1 MDGNRGRKLGRRIVA
16 ALSGLALLAMPA
28 FSLALRD
35 LWPALG
41 RPVADQRLAA
51 IRGGFTTAGGAQ
63 FSFGIERT
71 VTINGDVVAITRLVL
86 DNLQNLMLGQTP
98 TVQFV
103 TTLGT
108 VVQNGPGNSAPG
120 AATVVG
126 STLTGAV
133 ANTVTTGTGAPPA
146 SAAAAQPAATVP
158 APAVASSSPQPTAT
172 APATAAAT
180 VPATTATT
188 VPTTAAAQTTA
199 VQPATPAGAT
209 AAAAA
214 QPLVVQITVNGQV
227 VQIPNGAAL
236 AALTVQNTLNNTQI
250 NTRTQIDAAA
260 ASLSALQSGQFAAAL
275 RQQILDS
282 VRR

>member
-1 MDGNRGRKLGRRIVA
+1 MALRSVA
-16 ALSGLALLAMPA
+16 ALSGLALLAVPA

-41 RPVADQRLAA
+41 PPLADQRLAA

-71 VTINGDVVAITRLVL
+71 VTVNGEMVAITRLVL
-86 DNLQNLMLGQTP
+86 ENLQNLMLGTTP
-98 TVQFV
+98 MAQFA

-108 VVQNGPGNSAPG
+108 VVQNGPGNSAPA

-133 ANTVTTGTGAPPA
+133 ANTVATGAGAPPA
-146 SAAAAQPAATVP
+146 SAAPAQPAATTP
-158 APAVASSSPQPTAT
+158 ATAVASPSAQVAAAPPAA
-172 APATAAAT
+172 APA
-180 VPATTATT
+180 
-188 VPTTAAAQTTA
+188 QT
-199 VQPATPAGAT
+199 VQPATPAPPTT

-214 QPLVVQITVNGQV
+214 QPLVVQMTVNGQV
-227 VQIPNGAAL
+227 IQIPNGAAIGL
-236 AALTVQNTLNNTQI
+236 AVQNSLNNQQI
-250 NTRTQIDAAA
+250 SARTQIDATL
-260 ASLSALQSGQFAAAL
+260 STLSALQSGQFAAAL
-275 RQQILDS
+275 RQQVIDS